1 MRRWF
6 IGWVK
11 KNKMTDISLL
21 FLVPL
26 YFIGCFLQVIV
37 YPFYWIIVYADI
49 VYLSIIAFFVFI
61 IVGFYIL
68 KKYHRLNRLSIA
80 SLIAGG
86 IIFLGLLAYIEA
98 SLYIWKVAEK
108 KYDTTPKRI
117 MINLE
122 KWTDFTVWGDS
133 FHGCTH
139 ADIEIKTQRYYW
151 SFEKRDF
158 VKAKDSLM
166 RCY

>member
-1 MRRWF
+1 MKELAL
-6 IGWVK
+6 I
-11 KNKMTDISLL
+11 I
-21 FLVPL
+21 LVPL
-26 YFIGCFLQVIV
+26 YFIACFLQVII

-49 VYLSIIAFFVFI
+49 VYLSIISFFVFI
-61 IVGFYIL
+61 IVGFYVL
-68 KKYHRLNRLSIA
+68 KKYYRLNRFSII
-80 SLIAGG
+80 SLISIG

-117 MINLE
+117 MINLN
-122 KWTDFTVWGDS
+122 KWTDFTVFGDS
-133 FHGCTH
+133 FLGCTH
-139 ADIEIKTQRYYW
+139 ADIEIKNKRYHW

-158 VKAKDSLM
+158 IKSSDGLM

>member
-1 MRRWF
+1 
-6 IGWVK
+6 
-11 KNKMTDISLL
+11 MTQIILIL
-21 FLVPL
+21 FVVLFFL
-26 YFIGCFLQVIV
+26 GCFAQLII

-61 IVGFYIL
+61 FVGFYIV
-68 KKYHRLNRLSIA
+68 KKYYRLDRTSIV
-80 SLIAGG
+80 SLIVSGT
-86 IIFLGLLAYIEA
+86 IFLGYSAYFEA
-98 SLYIWKVAEK
+98 YFYIKKVAEE

-122 KWTDFTVWGDS
+122 KWTDFTVFGDP
-133 FHGCTH
+133 FIGCTH